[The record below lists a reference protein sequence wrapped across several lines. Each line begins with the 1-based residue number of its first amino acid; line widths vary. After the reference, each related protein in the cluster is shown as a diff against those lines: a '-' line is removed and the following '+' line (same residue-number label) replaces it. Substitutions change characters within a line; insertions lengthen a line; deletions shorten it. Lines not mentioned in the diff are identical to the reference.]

1 MITAKE
7 AYYEV
12 LDFRRKEREEIRLLA
27 EAELELI
34 NERVQRL
41 ARKGEVGFIH
51 QLSREGNKL
60 AEKVL
65 KRLLHNGFEAEYGN
79 TESASYIQISWDKST
94 DNKEE
99 ELK

>member
-34 NERVQRL
+34 NDRIQRL

-51 QLSREGNKL
+51 QLSRENDKL

-65 KRLLHNGFEAEYGN
+65 KKLQHNGFEAEYGK
-79 TESASYIQISWDKST
+79 TESASYIQISWDKET
-94 DNKEE
+94 E
-99 ELK
+99 

>member
-27 EAELELI
+27 EAEIELI
-34 NERVQRL
+34 NDRIRCL
-41 ARKGEVGFIH
+41 AREGEVWFVH
-51 QLSREGNKL
+51 QLSRENAEL

-65 KRLLHNGFEAEYGN
+65 KGLQHNGFEAEYGY

-94 DNKEE
+94 DNE
-99 ELK
+99 

>member
-27 EAELELI
+27 EAEIELI
-34 NERVQRL
+34 NDRIRRL

-51 QLSREGNKL
+51 QLSRENDKL

-65 KRLLHNGFEAEYGN
+65 KRLQHNGFEAEYGN
-79 TESASYIQISWDKST
+79 TESASYIQISWDKEA
-94 DNKEE
+94 DNE
-99 ELK
+99 